1 MRSRVTWDLCWAW
14 YRALPEAQQ
23 AQIVRMGFGH
33 LLSVRP
39 FHLDVPYLEALRERW
54 EEDCKA
60 FIMPWGHMIPTLED
74 KEELARARAS
84 CDLGASSSAQPARG
98 DLANRLQAALD
109 WAQARVQ
116 ELEEQAREVG
126 AERQGGG
133 VATLQAQME
142 SLRLQFEAKISGL
155 EAERRTMV
163 TTMEELR
170 DDRATMRGR
179 LLKAREREREA
190 ETARARIAADYEIL
204 KDRMLKKH
212 REQQRQAQQAT
223 PARTGS
229 AFASLDD
236 IVSLGDPSVVRGGLQ
251 RPEASTASRP
261 PLPDRRRE
269 REEEEVSSSRRQ
281 RSAEGERREEWMRM
295 VPYL

>member
-1 MRSRVTWDLCWAW
+1 M
-14 YRALPEAQQ
+14 PESQ
-23 AQIVRMGFGH
+23 AIRLLEGRLAEQEVELARRRTEVR
-33 LLSVRP
+33 
-39 FHLDVPYLEALRERW
+39 
-54 EEDCKA
+54 
-60 FIMPWGHMIPTLED
+60 TL
-74 KEELARARAS
+74 KEELARVRAS
-84 CDLGASSSAQPARG
+84 RDLGASSSAQPARG
-98 DLANRLQAALD
+98 DLVDCLQDALNR
-109 WAQARVQ
+109 AQTQVQ

-126 AERQGGG
+126 TERQGGG

-142 SLRLQFEAKISGL
+142 SLRLQLEAKISCL

-163 TTMEELR
+163 TAIEELR
-170 DDRATMRGR
+170 DDQTIMRGR
-179 LLKAREREREA
+179 LLEAQEREREA

-204 KDRMLKKH
+204 KDRVLKKR

-236 IVSLGDPSVVRGGLQ
+236 IVSLGDPSVVRGGVQ

-261 PLPDRRRE
+261 PLPDRRQE

-281 RSAEGERREEWMRM
+281 RPGEGERREE
-295 VPYL
+295 